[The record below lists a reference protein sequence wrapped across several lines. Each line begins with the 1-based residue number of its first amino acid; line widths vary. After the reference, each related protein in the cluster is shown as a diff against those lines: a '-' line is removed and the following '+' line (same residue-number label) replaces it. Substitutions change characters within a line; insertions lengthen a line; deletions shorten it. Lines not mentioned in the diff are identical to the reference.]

1 MKMGVSD
8 HVMNPNPSRANT
20 LQLILGTGAF
30 ALCFAVFGSVS
41 AMMPVLKK
49 QFHLAP
55 VQASIAMSIPV
66 LLGSLGRI
74 PLGLL
79 TDRLGGRKVFT
90 WTMIFSVAAA
100 LLMGKV
106 ESYPQLLLFGFFT
119 GMALASFS
127 VGVAFVSGWYPPE
140 KQGFALG
147 VYGAGNVGQSL
158 AAFGA
163 PLLFTHVGF
172 RNTFWSFAG
181 LLAVW
186 TVIFFSF
193 AKDAPRSAP
202 PKSLGQMVRPLSEK
216 MSWVLSFFYF
226 LTFGGFVAMSIYLPM
241 FLTEL
246 FKLTPQDAGFRT
258 AGFVLLA
265 TAMRPIGGRLS
276 DKVGGLTILLWV
288 FPFVTAMALLLTFQT
303 MVPFTIGALG
313 MAAAIGLG
321 NGAVFKL
328 VPQYFPQSV
337 GAVTGLVGAMGG
349 LGGFFPPLALGIIKQ
364 QTGSF
369 LWGFV
374 LLGCFA
380 LICLLVAKL
389 TTRGRFQ
396 KQIATMA

>member
-1 MKMGVSD
+1 MHS
-8 HVMNPNPSRANT
+8 NPERSNT
-20 LQLILGTGAF
+20 LQLVLGTGAF
-30 ALCFAVFGSVS
+30 ALCFAVFGTVS

-49 QFHLAP
+49 QFQLAP
-55 VQASIAMSIPV
+55 VQASIAMAIPV

-79 TDRLGGRKVFT
+79 TDRFGGRKVFT
-90 WTMIFSVAAA
+90 WTMVVSTLAA
-100 LLMGKV
+100 LLMGMV
-106 ESYPQLLLFGFFT
+106 QSYSQLLVFGLFT
-119 GMALASFS
+119 GIALASFS
-127 VGVAFVSGWYPPE
+127 VGIAFVSGWYSTE
-140 KQGFALG
+140 RQGVALG
-147 VYGAGNVGQSL
+147 IYGAGNAGQSL

-163 PLLFTHVGF
+163 PLLFAQLGF
-172 RNTFWSFAG
+172 RNTFWSFAA

-186 TVIFFSF
+186 ALLFFLL
-193 AKDAPRSAP
+193 ARDAPRTAP
-202 PKSLGQMVRPLSEK
+202 PKALSQMVRPLSER

-226 LTFGGFVAMSIYLPM
+226 LTFGGFVAMSIYLPLL
-241 FLTEL
+241 LTEI

-265 TAMRPIGGRLS
+265 TAMRPIGGWLS
-276 DKVGGLTILLWV
+276 DKVGGLTILIWI
-288 FPFVTAMALLLTFQT
+288 FPLVTGMAILLTFER
-303 MVPFTIGALG
+303 MAPFTIGALG

-349 LGGFFPPLALGIIKQ
+349 LGGFFPPLALGMFRQ

-374 LLGCFA
+374 LLAVFA
-380 LICLLVAKL
+380 LICLLVATL
-389 TTRGRFQ
+389 TARGRFQ
-396 KQIATMA
+396 RQALNTGA

>member
-1 MKMGVSD
+1 M
-8 HVMNPNPSRANT
+8 
-20 LQLILGTGAF
+20 LGTGAF

-55 VQASIAMSIPV
+55 VQASIAMAIPV

-79 TDRLGGRKVFT
+79 ADRLGGRKVFT
-90 WTMIFSVAAA
+90 WTMIASVAAA

-106 ESYPQLLLFGFFT
+106 DTYSQLLLFGFFT
-119 GMALASFS
+119 GIALASFS

-163 PLLFTHVGF
+163 PLVFAYAGF
-172 RNTFWSFAG
+172 RNTFWTFAV
-181 LLAVW
+181 LLALWCVLFM
-186 TVIFFSF
+186 VF
-193 AKDAPRSAP
+193 AKDAPRTSAP
-202 PKSLGQMVRPLSEK
+202 KSFTQMVRPLSEK

-241 FLTEL
+241 FLTDL

-265 TAMRPIGGRLS
+265 TLMRPIGGWLS
-276 DKVGGLTILLWV
+276 DKVGGMAILLWI
-288 FPFVTAMALLLTFQT
+288 FPFVAAMALLMTLQT

-328 VPQYFPQSV
+328 VPLYFPQSV

-349 LGGFFPPLALGIIKQ
+349 LGGFFPPLALGLIRQ

-369 LWGFV
+369 VWGFM
-374 LLGCFA
+374 LLALFA
-380 LICLLVAKL
+380 LLCLAVAKMTARQL
-389 TTRGRFQ
+389 SLRRNNL
-396 KQIATMA
+396 KIAS